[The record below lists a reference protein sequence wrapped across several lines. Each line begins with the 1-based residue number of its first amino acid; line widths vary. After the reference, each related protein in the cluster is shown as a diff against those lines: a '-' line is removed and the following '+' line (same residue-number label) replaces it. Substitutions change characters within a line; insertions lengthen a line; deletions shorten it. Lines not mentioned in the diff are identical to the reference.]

1 MFGIYFPLLRIF
13 VPMRK
18 ENIETPVEIIYEKVN
33 ECPIRDRAYSFFQ
46 LVFVISG
53 SGFQTFNG
61 NRNSYQV
68 DDLFLLTPE
77 DIHTFDVDKTTEFLL
92 IRFNRS
98 YLKQYDWKNLN
109 HLECLLNNATNITG
123 NILKDQSDKVIV
135 KSIIGTILQSIAK
148 SDLFSEELKKYLINA
163 LLVVVA
169 RSISCYQLEG
179 LEENFD
185 KRFVNIINYIHDN
198 IYNPEKLRTA
208 GISEQFNISESYLGR
223 FFKSQCGE
231 TLQDYISKYKIKLIK
246 NRLKFSDMRINEI
259 ADEFNFNDG
268 SHLNKFFKRH
278 SGVSLTDYKNS
289 VLD

>member
-1 MFGIYFPLLRIF
+1 
-13 VPMRK
+13 MRK
-18 ENIETPVEIIYEKVN
+18 ENIETPVEIIYERVI

-61 NRNSYQV
+61 NRNSYQA

-123 NILKDQSDKVIV
+123 NIVTTQSDRVVV
-135 KSIIGTILQSIAK
+135 KSLMNTILLCMDK
-148 SDLFSEELKKYLINA
+148 TDLFSEELKSYLINA

-169 RSISCYQLEG
+169 KSISGYQLDS
-179 LEENFD
+179 LEQNFD
-185 KRFVNIINYIHDN
+185 KRFINIVNYIHDN
-198 IYNPEKLRTA
+198 IYNPEKLRTTA
-208 GISEQFNISESYLGR
+208 ISEKFNISESYLGR
-223 FFKSQCGE
+223 FFKSQCDE

-268 SHLNKFFKRH
+268 SHLNKFFKKH
-278 SGVSLTDYKNS
+278 SGVSLTEYKNS